1 MYDPLFLPTDLSLAI
16 LLCHLE
22 AERSFCLQPY
32 FTLSITKKLIYYQ
45 VKTIKGK
52 KILKH
57 LKVFKGQ
64 SALSKVKTNN
74 RMLGCI
80 QEFLEDKS
88 DSLKHILIGPGV
100 HGGWRHWV
108 ELEASM
114 WNWLWPQNLKW
125 SYHMLRYLVPLCHPY
140 CPSINVILT
149 IISDIFLVRFLKILV
164 LLKQLWIVLLKHKAK
179 F

>member
-88 DSLKHILIGPGV
+88 DSLKHILIGQGV
-100 HGGWRHWV
+100 GVRRGFGVRTGEFHLDPSLFA
-108 ELEASM
+108 EL
-114 WNWLWPQNLKW
+114 
-125 SYHMLRYLVPLCHPY
+125 
-140 CPSINVILT
+140 CPHRV
-149 IISDIFLVRFLKILV
+149 
-164 LLKQLWIVLLKHKAK
+164 
-179 F
+179 